1 MDSSCTSSSAHVGMP
16 MQGFATLS
24 PENQLAVLQ
33 QVSLQDKPTLR
44 SIANTN
50 RQMHALATP
59 LLTEACIEHVESRIQ
74 TMTPGARL
82 EALLLINRKL
92 VENADNLPIM
102 GSATLWARY
111 EALVLKEVA
120 DMTFVADMYKRL
132 ESIIDSYCKPDMS
145 FERLLAIQRS
155 IAVLNKVSELFAKA
169 IQAFH
174 TELERAVRHSY

>member
-1 MDSSCTSSSAHVGMP
+1 MDSSCSSSSAHVSMP

-24 PENQLAVLQ
+24 SENQLAVLQ

-74 TMTPGARL
+74 AMTPGARL

-111 EALVLKEVA
+111 EALMLKEVGNLA
-120 DMTFVADMYKRL
+120 FVADMHKGL
-132 ESIIDSYCKPDMS
+132 ENIIRFYSTPDMS
-145 FERLLAIQRS
+145 LERLVAIQRS
-155 IAVLNKVSELFAKA
+155 IAVFNELGEVYAKA
-169 IQAFH
+169 I
-174 TELERAVRHSY
+174 RAVHAELARAVHHSY